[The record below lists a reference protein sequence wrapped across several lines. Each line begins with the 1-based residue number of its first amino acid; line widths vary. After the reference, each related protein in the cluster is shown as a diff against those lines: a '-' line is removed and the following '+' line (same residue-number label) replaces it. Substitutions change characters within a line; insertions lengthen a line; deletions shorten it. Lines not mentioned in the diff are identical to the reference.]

1 MKETERKFL
10 VDQNKWKPKTEA
22 KFIKQGYLTDD
33 PKRSVRIRIYGEK
46 AFLTIKG
53 ETKGITRD
61 EFEYEIPVNDAKALM
76 KMRVTEPIEKK
87 RYKENVNGW
96 EWEIDVFEGKNKGLV
111 MAEIELD
118 DESRK
123 FDLPYWVRDEVTGD
137 KRYFNLWLSK
147 NPFVSWE
154 S

>member
-118 DESRK
+118 DESQK

-147 NPFVSWE
+147 NPFVNWKS
-154 S
+154 

>member
-118 DESRK
+118 DESQK